1 MPKIICAMR
10 IDENTLYLA
19 GFTLAHAAWSVS
31 DLPEGELLCPLAMVE
46 EGGER
51 KLLRFEAESQEQAI
65 GNALAALEVKKSNAS
80 AWAFVREGA
89 IDKGKGKTDV
99 LLLVVWAK
107 GMNEPLYLSQG
118 FEPYAKR
125 GVFKIV
131 GPLELVNGEVAE
143 ESART
148 ITKMVREGIFKHPK
162 VAPLWPQWETT
173 HAE

>member
-1 MPKIICAMR
+1 MPQMIRAMR
-10 IDENTLYLA
+10 IDENTLHLA

-65 GNALAALEVKKSNAS
+65 GNALAALEVEKSKAS
-80 AWAFVREGA
+80 TWAFVREGT
-89 IDKGKGKTDV
+89 INTSQGKTDV

-107 GMNEPLYLSQG
+107 GMNEPLYLSQS

-131 GPLELVNGEVAE
+131 GPLEIVKGEDTE
-143 ESART
+143 ESAQT
-148 ITKMVREGIFKHPK
+148 ITELVREGIFKHPK

-173 HAE
+173 HAA